1 MAPAAKQ
8 NLGGQDKRRTY
19 CLTLENVYDMNRKI
33 KEKIKY
39 QEISQKGMDFAGGM
53 TAKSLGAY
61 ASSTAFF
68 FFLSLIPILILF
80 AEILPLI
87 GLGEED
93 LVALLTDITPSVA
106 DGFVEQTVREAY
118 GISTGLLPVSFLVML
133 WSAAKGMLALISG
146 LNQIYDID
154 EKRNYFYLRLIA
166 SVYTLL
172 LLLVMVGMLVLLVF
186 TRQLRFVLEGRFPF
200 LHMLAFGEPHLRV
213 VVTLAVSILL
223 FSLVYTFVP
232 GKKQKWIF
240 QLPGAIFSAVAWGLF
255 SYFFSLFVGVAG
267 SFRTYYGSL
276 ATLIILLI
284 WIYWCFYLFLIG
296 GFINVYFHHDVIRI
310 SMKIKER
317 KKNKHHE

>member
-1 MAPAAKQ
+1 MTRLQ
-8 NLGGQDKRRTY
+8 N
-19 CLTLENVYDMNRKI
+19 
-33 KEKIKY
+33 
-39 QEISQKGMDFAGGM
+39 ISQRGMDFAGGM

-68 FFLSLIPILILF
+68 FFLSMIPIMILF

-87 GLGEED
+87 GLGEEELVLLFTDLTPAVADD
-93 LVALLTDITPSVA
+93 LVVQIVH
-106 DGFVEQTVREAY
+106 EAY
-118 GISTGLLPVSFLVML
+118 GISSGLLPLSFLVML

-172 LLLVMVGMLVLLVF
+172 LLVVLVAMLVLFVF
-186 TRQLRFVLEGRFPF
+186 ARQLRFLLEGRFLF
-200 LHMLAFGEPHLRV
+200 LHRLAFGIPNLRV
-213 VVTLAVSILL
+213 LVTLAVSVLL
-223 FSLVYTFVP
+223 FSLIYTFVP
-232 GKKQKWIF
+232 GKKQNWLF
-240 QLPGAIFSAVAWGLF
+240 QLPGAVFSAVAWGGF

-267 SFRTYYGSL
+267 SFSTYYGSL

-296 GFINVYFHHDVIRI
+296 GFINVYFRHDVMRI
-310 SMKIKER
+310 SAKLKE
-317 KKNKHHE
+317 KKQKKASTKGK

>member
-1 MAPAAKQ
+1 MNKKLKDKLKNRTPLNEEHREAEVQRLQ
-8 NLGGQDKRRTY
+8 N
-19 CLTLENVYDMNRKI
+19 
-33 KEKIKY
+33 
-39 QEISQKGMDFAGGM
+39 ISQKGMDFAGVM

-87 GLGEED
+87 GLGEEN
-93 LVALLTDITPSVA
+93 LVELLTEITPTIA
-106 DGFVEQTVREAY
+106 DAFVEQTVREAY
-118 GISTGLLPVSFLVML
+118 GISAGLLPVSFFIML

-146 LNQIYDID
+146 LNRIYDIK
-154 EKRNYFYLRLIA
+154 ERRNYFYLRFIA

-172 LLLVMVGMLVLLVF
+172 LLLVMVAMLVLLVF
-186 TRQLRFVLEGRFPF
+186 TRQLRMVLEGRFPF

-223 FSLVYTFVP
+223 FSLIYTFVP
-232 GKKQKWIF
+232 GKKQKWLF
-240 QLPGAIFSAVAWGLF
+240 QLPGAAFSAVAWGLF
-255 SYFFSLFVGVAG
+255 SFFFSLFIGIAG
-267 SFRTYYGSL
+267 SFSTYYGSL

-296 GFINVYFHHDVIRI
+296 GFINVYFHHDVIRV
-310 SMKIKER
+310 SMKLKER
-317 KKNKHHE
+317 KQARKQPR